1 MFVADL
7 RLYCR
12 AVIGSTNGNR
22 RFCTKLSSLC
32 AVRSHTDDDPPNN
45 PVIDRVEIPA
55 GTLLIAHCK
64 GQALERPQ
72 AMRSW
77 FTDEELNKALVM
89 KQKVD
94 VWKEWF
100 DFRARDAQVKEE
112 NRQNRMTD
120 DEDEEWEEVVPSPR
134 VTIEDVNESREDL
147 MSPKSA
153 GLSEV
158 AAKLPKNLEIKTDG
172 IFLKP
177 TKLESLLKFM
187 VDNGEAGLSPELL
200 ASL

>member
-1 MFVADL
+1 MFVADS

-12 AVIGSTNGNR
+12 AVIGITNGNR
-22 RFCTKLSSLC
+22 RFCTKLSNLC
-32 AVRSHTDDDPPNN
+32 SVRSHTDEDPNN
-45 PVIDRVEIPA
+45 PVVERVEILA
-55 GTLLIAHCK
+55 GTLLIAQPK
-64 GQALERPQ
+64 GQALELPQ

-77 FTDEELNKALVM
+77 VTEEELNKALVM

-100 DFRARDAQVKEE
+100 DFREAQVKEE
-112 NRQNRMTD
+112 NRQNRMAD
-120 DEDEEWEEVVPSPR
+120 DDNDEWEEVLPSPR

-158 AAKLPKNLEIKTDG
+158 AAKLPKNVEIKTDG

-187 VDNGEAGLSPELL
+187 VDNGEAGLAPKLL